1 MASSAAAAFL
11 SVFPAASVEPGG
23 AIAFVRDD
31 ALARDEIV
39 CGRKITLKGSD
50 SDGNCKRNQFA
61 LVRRMTSRQWSSTTA
76 SNTVGR
82 NLFWKKWQY
91 KGESLHDGSQ
101 VHGQAR
107 RRPVPAYRWSGSTSD
122 GAAEA
127 RALGA
132 SCRAVTSS
140 LFARLKSFS

>member
-1 MASSAAAAFL
+1 MARSASCIQSMYGGGGVWLGVEMAPSVAAAFL
-11 SVFPAASVEPGG
+11 SVFRAASGVPGG

-50 SDGNCKRNQFA
+50 SDDDCKRNQFA
-61 LVRRMTSRQWSSTTA
+61 LVRRMTSRQWNSTTA

-82 NLFWKKWQY
+82 NLSWKRWQY
-91 KGESLHDGSQ
+91 KVESLHYGSQ

-107 RRPVPAYRWSGSTSD
+107 RRPVP
-122 GAAEA
+122 
-127 RALGA
+127 
-132 SCRAVTSS
+132 SS
-140 LFARLKSFS
+140 LFARLKSFLAA